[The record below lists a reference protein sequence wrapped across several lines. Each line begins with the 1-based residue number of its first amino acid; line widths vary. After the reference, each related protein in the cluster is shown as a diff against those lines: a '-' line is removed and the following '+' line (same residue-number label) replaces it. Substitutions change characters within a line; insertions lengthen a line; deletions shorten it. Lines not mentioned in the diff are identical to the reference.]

1 MPLESVNVDL
11 PLPGLKQSADARVA
25 PVEGAAKLSNYL
37 VERLGS
43 LRRRDG
49 FSGPAFASGIPIRA
63 TPLPLGGLHVLR
75 ADGTCV
81 TTPDQGLTL
90 SQPQPTAANQ
100 QERNFAPMAA
110 PVVVAREA
118 FLTQGTTFER
128 SQAHAART
136 QNFLVI
142 AGYVTAPAGMVEVVL
157 STYDADGG
165 LLVAGQRTGIIVP
178 GSGHL
183 VLLAE
188 QTSDNVL
195 LVNLFGGNDVRAR
208 RFTVSA
214 AGCTLATQA
223 SLVTLAAGPLA
234 FWDAAISSP
243 GVLWIAFDNNGA
255 PGISVQSHNATTLAL
270 TGGVALAG
278 TVRPQALSIHIAN
291 ARMAIASV
299 DQGTDAQRG
308 TLVDITGPSV
318 VGTFLSGATP
328 AAVRSVA
335 SCVINAAAT
344 GTNPAAVYLW
354 SAETD
359 NAVVP
364 PLTGVLTTRARAQ
377 GGNGAATGSVVAWV
391 GVRPAAKPFAY
402 GGGLQ
407 PGCAAFFDILP
418 QRAAGTTVATATNP
432 DQAAEP
438 GFATVLCQIFSVTQ
452 SGVAA
457 LAASPEPLAWH
468 NLSRAGSAV
477 AASRLAASVPLSD
490 GTTLACLTALDRAE
504 VRYKIN
510 SNIVTGASAL
520 TTRAIVLR
528 YSPVPG
534 GWFAAIA
541 PTRPY
546 AVAGATAMIACA
558 APCLAQGRGVTPA
571 GYVHPPEIMGARQT
585 VTGVSPVWPDAFI
598 SIRARYVWYDGR
610 GNEMVSPWSLPSQ
623 IATPTAVANTRIDI
637 YLRNPFAWPGDSTSE
652 RHPLVEVAVASGNAT
667 TFRRI
672 RLIDLAA
679 AAAGPFNLFPAS
691 VAASLGLGLRPDN
704 ITTDLVNVTDLA
716 NDPPPAC
723 SFVAAGQSRHLLVGV
738 EDEAVYFSKPAIAGV
753 LPEWSLAFVLAP
765 SGSTGKPV
773 AAVEVNDQKLLIGE
787 DGACYYVGDGPLA
800 DGSGAFFSGP
810 YEAARGHG
818 CISAASVCQSPL
830 AAFWRTKHTIVA
842 FAGGQVEVIGR
853 DVQDEL
859 DAMPFTLAAC
869 YDQQL
874 NAAAWLVA
882 DEFNLKTA
890 ILLYDLTHKAWL
902 VWEAP
907 GLGVLSDLT
916 SDATGLYLTGGAKVT
931 RYDTEGVGNGYDAS
945 GTAYPPGKVRS
956 QAARLSSIN
965 GFQRV
970 WAVEV
975 KYESFEASNTL
986 TLRCYRDGK
995 ATPDPDIVSQP
1006 LGVGVDIVKFHLPA
1020 NRQRCSTME
1029 IELEDAQPNG
1039 PDVAP
1044 AGVSILGVTL
1054 RIAGKKGI
1062 RTVPLE
1068 RRA

>member
-11 PLPGLKQSADARVA
+11 PLPGLKQSSDARVA
-25 PVEGAAKLSNYL
+25 PVEGAAKLRNYF
-37 VERLGS
+37 VERFGA
-43 LRRRDG
+43 LRRRSG
-49 FSGPAFASGIPIRA
+49 FAGPAFASGIPIRA

-75 ADGTCV
+75 ADTTCV
-81 TTPDQGLTL
+81 TTTDQGATL
-90 SQPQPTAANQ
+90 SQPQPTAAGQ
-100 QERNFAPMAA
+100 QERNFAPLAV
-110 PVVVAREA
+110 PEVIAREA

-142 AGYVTAPAGMVEVVL
+142 AGYVTAIAGQQEVVF
-157 STYDADGG
+157 SVYDANGG
-165 LLVAGQRTGIIVP
+165 LLIAGQRTGIVVLP
-178 GSGHL
+178 SAAHL

-188 QTSDNVL
+188 QTNDNIV
-195 LVNLFGGNDVRAR
+195 LVNLLGSTDVRAR

-214 AGCTLATQA
+214 AGCTLTTQA
-223 SLVTLAAGPLA
+223 SLATLGGA
-234 FWDAAISSP
+234 FFLWDAAISSP
-243 GVLWIAFDNNGA
+243 NVVWIAFDNNGA
-255 PGISVQSHNATTLAL
+255 PGISIQSYNATTFAL
-270 TGGVALAG
+270 TGGLALPG
-278 TVRPQALSIHIAN
+278 TVRPQALSIHILN

-299 DQGTDAQRG
+299 DQGTNAQRG

-328 AAVRSVA
+328 ADVRSVA
-335 SCVINAAAT
+335 ACVVNPAAT

-359 NAVVP
+359 NAIVP
-364 PLTGVLTTRARAQ
+364 PISGVLTTRARAQ
-377 GGNGAATGSVVAWV
+377 GGAGAAIGTGATWV
-391 GVRPAAKPFAY
+391 GVRPAAKPFPY

-418 QRAAGTTVATATNP
+418 QRAAGSTFAVITNP
-432 DQAAEP
+432 DQPAEP
-438 GFATVLCQIFSVTQ
+438 GFATVLCQILSITE
-452 SGVAA
+452 SGIAA

-477 AASRLAASVPLSD
+477 AASRLAASTSLSD
-490 GTTLACLTALDRAE
+490 GTVLSCLTALDRAE
-504 VRYKIN
+504 VRYKV
-510 SNIVTGASAL
+510 SANIVTGASAL
-520 TTRAIVLR
+520 TTRAMVVR
-528 YSPVPG
+528 YSPTPSG
-534 GWFAAIA
+534 IFAAVSQ
-541 PTRPY
+541 PRTY

-558 APCLAQGRGVTPA
+558 APYLAQGRGVTPA
-571 GYVHPPEIMGARQT
+571 GYLHPPEIMGARQT
-585 VTGVSPVWPDAFI
+585 VTGVSPVWPDTFI

-667 TFRRI
+667 TFRRT
-672 RLIDLAA
+672 RLIDLNAA
-679 AAAGPFNLFPAS
+679 ASGPFNLMPTS
-691 VAASLGLGLRPDN
+691 VAASLALGLRPDN
-704 ITTDLVNVTDLA
+704 ITGDLVNVTDLA

-723 SFVAAGQSRHLLVGV
+723 SYVAAGQSRHLLVGV
-738 EDEAVYFSKPAIAGV
+738 EDEAVYFSKPAIVGV

-765 SGSTGKPV
+765 SGSTGRPV
-773 AAVEVNDQKLLIGE
+773 AAVEINDQKLLIG
-787 DGACYYVGDGPLA
+787 DAGACYYVGDGPLA

-818 CISAASVCQSPL
+818 CVSASSVCQSPGI
-830 AAFWRTKHTIVA
+830 AFWRTKHTIVA
-842 FAGGQVEVIGR
+842 YSGQVEVIGR

-859 DAMPFTLAAC
+859 DAMPFTLASC
-869 YDQQL
+869 YDPTL
-874 NAAAWLVA
+874 NAALWLVA
-882 DEFNLKTA
+882 DEFNALTA
-890 ILLYDLTHKAWL
+890 ILIYDLTHKAWF
-902 VWEAP
+902 VWDCP
-907 GLGVLSDLT
+907 GLGVLSDLAA
-916 SDATGLYLTGGAKVT
+916 DETGLYLTGGSKTT
-931 RYDTEGVGNGYDAS
+931 RYDAEGVGDGFDA
-945 GTAYPPGKVRS
+945 GTTNFSVGRARS

-1006 LGVGVDIVKFHLPA
+1006 LGFGVDIVKFHLPA

-1039 PDVAP
+1039 PDVTP

-1062 RTVPLE
+1062 RTVPRD